1 MDTATMYQPVRTRR
15 GFEAVC
21 DRIREQLMNGE
32 LKPGDRL
39 PGDREL
45 AARFGIG
52 RAAARDALRS
62 LETSRLVEARTG
74 INGGFYIRS
83 GGGGDGLAQT
93 VQDMVSLSQTSIE
106 SVTEARIEIICVA
119 TRLACQRATEE
130 DLEAI
135 QRDVDYHRELFRGG
149 HGSRNTRSVTEFYR
163 LIARA
168 THNDVIVMM
177 VDALSQVT
185 RALVARVDPRPNED
199 IMVVRQRVLDLV
211 RQRDAA
217 AACDEMAGYLR
228 RVADYLASE
237 SAVKG

>member
-1 MDTATMYQPVRTRR
+1 MDTGTMYQPVRIRR

-21 DRIREQLMNGE
+21 DRIREQLMSGE

-39 PGDREL
+39 PGDKEL

-62 LETSRLVEARTG
+62 LETSRLVQARTG

-83 GGGGDGLAQT
+83 GDGEGLAQT
-93 VQDMVSLSQTSIE
+93 VQDMVSLSQASIE
-106 SVTEARIEIICVA
+106 SVTEARVEIVCVA

-177 VDALSQVT
+177 VDALTQVT

-199 IMVVRQRVLDLV
+199 IMVVRQRVLDLL
-211 RQRDAA
+211 RKRDAA

-228 RVADYLASE
+228 RVADYLTSE

>member
-1 MDTATMYQPVRTRR
+1 MQTAIYQPVRTRR

-39 PGDREL
+39 PGEREL

-52 RAAARDALRS
+52 RSAARDALRS

-74 INGGFYIRS
+74 INGGFYIRTS
-83 GGGGDGLAQT
+83 GGEGLAQT
-93 VQDMVSLSQTSIE
+93 VQDMVSLAQTSIE
-106 SVTEARIEIICVA
+106 SVTEARIEITCVA
-119 TRLACQRATEE
+119 TRLACQRATED

-135 QRDVDYHRELFRGG
+135 QRDVDYHRELFRSG

-177 VDALSQVT
+177 VDALTQVT

-217 AACDEMAGYLR
+217 AACGEMAGYLR

-237 SAVKG
+237 STLRR